1 METTETIEIETN
13 WWQGESQINIDDL
26 CKIEIS
32 LLASMFHSKELFSK
46 ITNSITVEDLTFLVT
61 KKLFEYLITYSNEVD
76 FFDIDDEKI
85 IIAGDIYAFE
95 NIFVTTT
102 LRILDSKP
110 SQDIDLDIIE
120 LLDFSNKRKEI
131 FSQPSHNGK
140 HFSNIVIEDEFGH
153 YTAVYY
159 NGIIKEIFTSYL
171 FHLPEELCDTFK
183 YTFEK
188 IIPYAQKEDFNL
200 TMEINENDPQDVR
213 AFVLSK
219 NLSKIAK
226 LDTLIKWGKNNN
238 FKQSLFPRNRGHLL
252 NSIIFELDNYHLE
265 YIPNEFCE
273 MLEQVRFLS
282 LLHNNIQSIPENINL
297 LKNCIFLG
305 LCNNKIKSLPN
316 NLFQLTKLSTLCL
329 HGNML
334 KEIPDEIG
342 NLIELQN
349 LTLSNNSIKYLPS
362 SVSKLTKLK
371 ELDIENTLID
381 VDSLRFINLENIEKI
396 SFDDRLLPYLI
407 QNFHLLKKIDTI
419 NLTQS
424 EYEINNP
431 IFNSLQFN
439 IEHENWMEDKDYK
452 GHGCIVLKNSNKK
465 IL

>member
-13 WWQGESQINIDDL
+13 WWQGESKINIDDL

-32 LLASMFHSKELFSK
+32 IISCMFHSKELFSK
-46 ITNSITVEDLTFLVT
+46 ITNSITVNDLTFIVT
-61 KKLFEYLITYSNEVD
+61 KKLFEHLKTYSNEVD
-76 FFDIDDEKI
+76 FFNNEDERI
-85 IIAGDIYAFE
+85 NIAGDIYAFE
-95 NIFVTTT
+95 NIFATTT

-110 SQDIDLDIIE
+110 SQNIDLDIIE

-131 FSQPSHNGK
+131 ISQPSHNGK
-140 HFSNIVIEDEFGH
+140 HYSNIVIEDEFGH

-159 NGIIKEIFTSYL
+159 NGIIKDIFTSYL

-188 IIPYAQKEDFNL
+188 IIPFVQQENFSL
-200 TMEINENDPQDVR
+200 TMEINENDPQDIR

-226 LDTLIKWGKNNN
+226 LDTLIQWGKNNN

-252 NSIIFELDNYHLE
+252 NSIIFELDNQNIE

-273 MLEQVRFLS
+273 MLQQVRFLS
-282 LLHNNIQSIPENINL
+282 LLHNKIQSIPENISL
-297 LKNCIFLG
+297 LRNCIFLG
-305 LCNNKIKSLPN
+305 LCNNKINFLPN
-316 NLFQLTKLSTLCL
+316 NLFKLAKLSTLCL

-334 KEIPDEIG
+334 KEIPSEIG
-342 NLIELQN
+342 NLVELQN

-362 SVSKLTKLK
+362 TVSKLTKLK

-381 VDSLRFINLENIEKI
+381 ESSLKHLNLENIEKI
-396 SFDDRLLPYLI
+396 SFDDKLLPYFI
-407 QNFHLLKKIDTI
+407 KHFDKLKNINSINLSHSEYKID
-419 NLTQS
+419 
-424 EYEINNP
+424 NP
-431 IFNSLQFN
+431 IFSSITLKMDT
-439 IEHENWMEDKDYK
+439 ENWMEEKDYK
-452 GHGCIVLKNSNKK
+452 GHGCTVLKMVP
-465 IL
+465 ID

>member
-1 METTETIEIETN
+1 MEERKFIK
-13 WWQGESQINIDDL
+13 L
-26 CKIEIS
+26 K
-32 LLASMFHSKELFSK
+32 KE
-46 ITNSITVEDLTFLVT
+46 
-61 KKLFEYLITYSNEVD
+61 
-76 FFDIDDEKI
+76 
-85 IIAGDIYAFE
+85 
-95 NIFVTTT
+95 
-102 LRILDSKP
+102 
-110 SQDIDLDIIE
+110 
-120 LLDFSNKRKEI
+120 
-131 FSQPSHNGK
+131 
-140 HFSNIVIEDEFGH
+140 EFG
-153 YTAVYY
+153 
-159 NGIIKEIFTSYL
+159 IK
-171 FHLPEELCDTFK
+171 K
-183 YTFEK
+183 YIKRNLGMGK
-188 IIPYAQKEDFNL
+188 I
-200 TMEINENDPQDVR
+200 
-213 AFVLSK
+213 S
-219 NLSKIAK
+219 K
-226 LDTLIKWGKNNN
+226 LDTLIQWAINNK
-238 FKQSLFPRNRGHLL
+238 FKQSLFPRNRGHVL
-252 NSIIFELDNYHLE
+252 NSIIFELDNYNLE